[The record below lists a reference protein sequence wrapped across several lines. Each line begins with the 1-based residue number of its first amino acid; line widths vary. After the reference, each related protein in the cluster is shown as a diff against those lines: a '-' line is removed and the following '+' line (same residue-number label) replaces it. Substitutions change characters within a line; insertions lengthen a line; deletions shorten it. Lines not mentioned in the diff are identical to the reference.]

1 MDKQKASL
9 GIRVIHWIS
18 NRKPGLLI
26 LVFTGSVLFTFL
38 VFRNYNGD
46 EVTRNTPRAKQKMT
60 TSLFFASENIEKVA
74 VLQNSRLYFRGNVG
88 INFGSYTKIRV
99 FTRVG
104 FKLTSKL
111 SVGINISFEYFKD
124 KS

>member
-1 MDKQKASL
+1 MEKQKAPL

-38 VFRNYNGD
+38 IFRNFIGD
-46 EVTRNTPRAKQKMT
+46 EASRNTPQVKQKMT
-60 TSLFFASENIEKVA
+60 TSLFFASENPEKVA
-74 VLQNSRLYFRGNVG
+74 VFRNNRLSFRGNVG
-88 INFGSYTKIRV
+88 INFGSCTKIRV
-99 FTRVG
+99 YTRVG

-124 KS
+124 KQ